1 MLLEDAVA
9 LVTGAGHRLGRAIAL
24 GLARAGAD
32 VVVHY
37 GRSRE
42 AAEGTADDI
51 RRLGREALTLP
62 ADLREPDEIAELFRQ
77 TRDRLP
83 RLDILVNSAATF
95 ARAPFDEIPVDDWDA
110 SLEVNVRAPF
120 LCTRLAARLMR
131 DTAAD
136 RVDADG
142 RPAAGSV
149 VNIGDMSGIVAWRGY
164 VQHGVSKAALLHFT
178 RLSARELAPGVR
190 VNAVVPG
197 PILPPAGEE
206 LSGEAWRRK
215 GERVPLGRVGDP
227 SHVAASVVY
236 LCENDYVTGD
246 TLFVDGGEH
255 LLAGG
260 GRDGG

>member
-24 GLARAGAD
+24 GLAGAGAH

-37 GRSRE
+37 GRSRDE
-42 AAEGTADDI
+42 AERTASDI
-51 RRLGREALTLP
+51 RKMGRTAVALQ
-62 ADLREPDEIAELFRQ
+62 ADLHDPDAIAGLFRE
-77 TRDRLP
+77 TGDRLP

-95 ARAPFDEIPVDDWDA
+95 ARMPFDEITVDDWDA
-110 SLEVNVRAPF
+110 SLAVNLRAPF
-120 LCTRLAARLMR
+120 LCTRHAARLMR
-131 DTAAD
+131 ERAG
-136 RVDADG
+136 RVDAAG
-142 RPAAGSV
+142 RPTAGSV
-149 VNIGDMSGIVAWRGY
+149 VNIGDMSGIVSWRGY
-164 VQHGVSKAALLHFT
+164 VQHGVGKAALLHLT
-178 RLSARELAPGVR
+178 RLSARELAPEVR

-197 PILPPAGEE
+197 PMLPPAGEE
-206 LSGEAWRRK
+206 LSDEAWRRK

-227 SHVAASVVY
+227 SQVAASVVY

-260 GRDGG
+260 GRDGGR